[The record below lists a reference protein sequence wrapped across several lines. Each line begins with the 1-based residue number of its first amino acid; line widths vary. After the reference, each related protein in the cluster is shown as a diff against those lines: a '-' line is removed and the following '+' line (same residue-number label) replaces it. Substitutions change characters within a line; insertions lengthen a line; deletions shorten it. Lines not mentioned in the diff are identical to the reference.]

1 MNLTLRPPSKNPLQ
15 YLLVAQ
21 LAFFFYYALPPSAGF
36 GGFLER
42 KLQTEMF
49 LTRSDISLA
58 WKWVAEQEK
67 LTSGRRNQT
76 TV

>member
-1 MNLTLRPPSKNPLQ
+1 M
-15 YLLVAQ
+15 
-21 LAFFFYYALPPSAGF
+21 
-36 GGFLER
+36 ER

-49 LTRSDISLA
+49 LTRPDISLA